1 MKDAI
6 KMNKLK
12 IIIIIILLS
21 FSYHSVEAQTP
32 DELRKFSEIQQAL
45 ARDPSVWRF
54 RGTDPNDN
62 FFPVPEDPKQILARE
77 RKARLFQALETDPES
92 EDDKNK
98 IEVMKQY
105 LDADSWEG
113 SFYRV
118 LALSGT
124 KTNFFTGNYKLQ
136 SSAPSELGKIKDI
149 YEQITSKVARY
160 GKPSKER
167 ASSCLIEGV
176 GECRHMASILQESL
190 EDLGITSELVMSV
203 THVWVRVTLQ
213 DPRYAGAT
221 FDLDPTWYAQP
232 IPLAPRSTNPM
243 SQQWKNLMLAIL
255 PSPTVTPTPT
265 ITPTPTPTPT
275 LTPSPTPSISITPDP
290 TLSTQPTEGK
300 TNKKNSS
307 GSSYEDDYEPYGP
320 AVLPR

>member
-1 MKDAI
+1 MS
-6 KMNKLK
+6 KLLV
-12 IIIIIILLS
+12 IIIILLL
-21 FSYHSVEAQTP
+21 FSYHTVSAQTP
-32 DELRKFSEIQQAL
+32 NELRRFSEIQQAL
-45 ARDPSVWRF
+45 AGDPSAWRF
-54 RGTDPNDN
+54 RGTDPNNN

-77 RKARLFQALETDPES
+77 RQVRLGQSVETDPES
-92 EDDKNK
+92 QASKDR
-98 IEVMKQY
+98 IEVMKLY

-136 SSAPSELGKIKDI
+136 SSAPSELGKIKDV
-149 YEQITSKVARY
+149 YEQITSRVARY
-160 GKPSKER
+160 GPPSKER

-176 GECRHMASILQESL
+176 GECRHMASILQESF

-203 THVWVRVTLQ
+203 THVWVRVTLK
-213 DPRYAGAT
+213 DPRYAGTT

-255 PSPTVTPTPT
+255 PSATPTPTPT
-265 ITPTPTPTPT
+265 ITPTPTPT
-275 LTPSPTPSISITPDP
+275 LTPSPTPVPSP
-290 TLSTQPTEGK
+290 STQPTEGK
-300 TNKKNSS
+300 ANNKKSS
-307 GSSYEDDYEPYGP
+307 GSNYEDDYSPYGP
-320 AVLPR
+320 AVIPR

>member
-1 MKDAI
+1 
-6 KMNKLK
+6 MNKLK
-12 IIIIIILLS
+12 IIIIFLLLLFS
-21 FSYHSVEAQTP
+21 FKSVAAQTP

-45 ARDPSVWRF
+45 AGDPSAWRF
-54 RGTDPNDN
+54 RGTDPNNN

-77 RKARLFQALETDPES
+77 RQVRLGQSVETDPES
-92 EDDKNK
+92 QASKDR
-98 IEVMKQY
+98 IEVMKLY
-105 LDADSWEG
+105 LDDDSWEG

-136 SSAPSELGKIKDI
+136 SNAPSELGKIKDV

-160 GKPSKER
+160 GPPSKER
-167 ASSCLIEGV
+167 ASSCLLEGV
-176 GECRHMASILQESL
+176 GECRHMASILQESF

-203 THVWVRVTLQ
+203 THVWVRVTLK
-213 DPRYAGAT
+213 DPRYAGTT

-255 PSPTVTPTPT
+255 PTATPTPTPTVTPTPT
-265 ITPTPTPTPT
+265 
-275 LTPSPTPSISITPDP
+275 PSISVTPEP
-290 TLSTQPTEGK
+290 SPSTRPTEGK
-300 TNKKNSS
+300 AKKSS
-307 GSSYEDDYEPYGP
+307 GSNYGDDYSPYGP